1 VLVIGGLMMTRTTW
15 TLAFFFVS
23 LFTVHVRAAKADV
36 RDPHIRSL
44 DREMLDELENGAR
57 LSPTLQRLV
66 DRLEASDVVVY
77 LMFDR
82 AARPGTAGHIS
93 LITTVPGRR
102 YLRISIDRRH
112 FGCRRLAV
120 LGHELQHAVEIAE
133 APGATDQ
140 DSVASLYRTIGFKSD
155 TGRSDCFDSQLAI
168 DTGLQVQREILAAA
182 RTMERR

>member
-1 VLVIGGLMMTRTTW
+1 MTRTTW
-15 TLAFFFVS
+15 TLAFFFIS
-23 LFTVHVRAAKADV
+23 LISLLTTPVRAAATDV
-36 RDPHIRSL
+36 RDPHIRSIEP
-44 DREMLDELENGAR
+44 EMLNDLEKGAR

-66 DRLEASDVVVY
+66 DRLETSDVVVY

-82 AARPGTAGHIS
+82 AAAPNTAGHIS

-102 YLRISIDRRH
+102 YLRISIDRRRLD
-112 FGCRRLAV
+112 CQRLAI
-120 LGHELQHAVEIAE
+120 LGHELQHAVEIAD

-140 DSVASLYRTIGFKSD
+140 ESVASLYRTIGFRSD
-155 TGRSDCFDSQLAI
+155 TGRRDCYDSRLAI